1 MYFYVVCIKS
11 RLLDF
16 VITWHLLLQDQCTPL
31 YVASTKGFTGIV
43 KLLLAA
49 NANVNCICKVSCYKT
64 AHIVVLKYVYTIHMH
79 LWFLLNIWFQTTFE
93 SLQLLEISWRNN
105 MSYFFSASPV
115 RSKIRWSFN
124 NVQFLTF
131 KHCF

>member
-1 MYFYVVCIKS
+1 MYFYVVCIKG

-16 VITWHLLLQDQCTPL
+16 VNDYITFALQDHCTPL

-64 AHIVVLKYVYTIHMH
+64 EHIVALKYVYTIHTYGF
-79 LWFLLNIWFQTTFE
+79 W
-93 SLQLLEISWRNN
+93 
-105 MSYFFSASPV
+105 
-115 RSKIRWSFN
+115 
-124 NVQFLTF
+124 
-131 KHCF
+131 